1 MSYETEGFQM
11 IDLFRL
17 EVETQLKRL
26 NQDLLALEN
35 SDQPAPLLESLM
47 RASHST
53 KGAARLVGV
62 LPAERL
68 AHSMEDLFVAAQAGE
83 VRVDAAAVDGV
94 LQASDLLMELSR
106 LSENDMADWEMLN
119 AQTLEACLAQLDRL
133 ARGQS
138 PVVSPPPGAEPVALE
153 VAPPVA
159 GPVAVA
165 TPAQALVG
173 ESKTLRLSAERLD
186 RLIHLSGEAKVLS
199 SWLSDLGQSMLG
211 VKARNAQLHAS
222 LLEMEGET
230 LSPIMRARLESAL
243 RICHEESNALYE
255 RIESLNHY
263 ERRLKSVTHS
273 LFDEALAT
281 RMRPFSDGAENL
293 PRLVRDLGR
302 ELGKEVRLQIEGL
315 DTLVDREILER
326 LETPLTHL
334 LRNAVDHGLE
344 SSEERS
350 ARGKG
355 PVGQVRLQVYHQRG
369 WLYLMVSDDG
379 RGLDL
384 EALRHKLVE
393 RGLSSPELVEKM
405 TSAELTEFIFLPGF
419 SSRNQVT
426 NISGRGVGLDLVRQS
441 LAEVGGQVTCEPQE
455 VGIRFEIQ
463 LPIALSILHCLLV
476 EVSGHSYA
484 LPLARLERVARLESQ
499 QIASLEGR
507 PWWVEESISLTLG
520 SRVLGLPSSDSLGE
534 QVSVVVFRSGQER
547 YGLVVDRLLDKQ
559 KLVAQH
565 IDKRLGKLQHV
576 LAGTV
581 LQNGEP
587 ALILDVDDLTHS
599 MAKMLLDW
607 EHDYFPEQRERQQAR
622 KRVLVVDD
630 SITVREV
637 ERNLLHSLG
646 MEVDVAVD
654 GVDGWNAV
662 RQGGYDLVVSDVDMP
677 RMDGIELVRLIR
689 GDVHLAAT
697 PVLIVSYKDREEDR
711 MRGLEAGADG
721 YLTKASFHDHKF
733 TQAVKDL
740 VG

>member
-1 MSYETEGFQM
+1 M

-26 NQDLLALEN
+26 NQDLLRLET

-47 RASHST
+47 RACHST

-68 AHSMEDLFVAAQAGE
+68 AHVMEDFFVAAQSGR
-83 VRVDAAAVDGV
+83 VQVDAAAVDGV
-94 LQASDLLMELSR
+94 LAASDLLMELSR
-106 LSENDMADWEMLN
+106 LSEADMADWEMLN
-119 AQTLEACLAQLDRL
+119 AQAFRDCLQMLEGLAQ
-133 ARGQS
+133 GQS
-138 PVVSPPPGAEPVALE
+138 MSPPSVR
-153 VAPPVA
+153 
-159 GPVAVA
+159 VA
-165 TPAQALVG
+165 TVETPAPAQALAG
-173 ESKTLRLSAERLD
+173 EAKTLRLSAERLD

-211 VKARNAQLHAS
+211 VKARNAQLQAS
-222 LLEMEGET
+222 LLEMESENMPT
-230 LSPIMRARLESAL
+230 LMRARLESAL
-243 RICHEESNALYE
+243 RLCQEEGNALYD
-255 RIESLNHY
+255 RLESLNLY
-263 ERRLKSVTHS
+263 ERRLKSVTHN

-302 ELGKEVRLQIEGL
+302 ELGKEVRLEIEGL

-334 LRNAVDHGLE
+334 LRNAIDHGLE
-344 SSEERS
+344 SAEER
-350 ARGKG
+350 RLEGKP
-355 PVGQVRLQVYHQRG
+355 PVGQVRVQVYHQRG
-369 WLYLMVSDDG
+369 LLYLVVSDDG

-384 EALRHKLVE
+384 EALRSKLVE
-393 RGLSSPELVEKM
+393 RGLSTPELSQKM
-405 TSAELTEFIFLPGF
+405 TPHELTEFIFLPGF
-419 SSRNQVT
+419 SSRSQVT
-426 NISGRGVGLDLVRQS
+426 AISGRGVGLDLVRQS
-441 LAEVGGQVTCEPQE
+441 LAEVGGQVTCEPQDLG
-455 VGIRFEIQ
+455 VRFEIQ
-463 LPIALSILHCLLV
+463 LPLALSILHCLLV
-476 EVSGHSYA
+476 EVSGQSYA
-484 LPLARLERVARLESQ
+484 LPLARLERVARLQSQ
-499 QIASLEGR
+499 QITSLEGR
-507 PWWVEESISLTLG
+507 PWWTEESISLTLG
-520 SRVLGLPSSDSLGE
+520 ARVLGLPSSEGLGE
-534 QVSVVVFRSGQER
+534 QVSVVVFRSGQEC

-559 KLVAQH
+559 KLVAQP

-587 ALILDVDDLTHS
+587 ALILDVEDLVHS
-599 MAKMLLDW
+599 MAKMLQDW
-607 EHDYFPEQRERQQAR
+607 QHDYFPEHQEQPQAR

-637 ERNLLHSLG
+637 ERNLLKSLG
-646 MEVDVAVD
+646 LEVDIAVD

-689 GDVHLAAT
+689 ADAQLAAT

-711 MRGLEAGADG
+711 LRGLEAGADG

-733 TQAVKDL
+733 TQAVRDL